1 MCGRWDGLI
10 QTHLRCIGAFYLVF
24 VKSSHGS
31 LMSNWGAVQRGNW
44 EAKPNLGGH
53 LVTYIHNPQMQCH
66 VLRYADFLVPFKD
79 VTTFCITIKWQLL
92 QTKLAGRQSRQWPSH
107 WLVDQET
114 SHWRTNDQY
123 SKRSSMMVNWLRWW
137 IEMVA
142 MILIIYRI
150 LYRVSSFNI
159 SYP

>member
-92 QTKLAGRQSRQWPSH
+92 ETKLFSPGDSRDSGLPTGWLIKEQAIEEPTISTVNDHQW
-107 WLVDQET
+107 
-114 SHWRTNDQY
+114 
-123 SKRSSMMVNWLRWW
+123 
-137 IEMVA
+137 
-142 MILIIYRI
+142 
-150 LYRVSSFNI
+150 
-159 SYP
+159 